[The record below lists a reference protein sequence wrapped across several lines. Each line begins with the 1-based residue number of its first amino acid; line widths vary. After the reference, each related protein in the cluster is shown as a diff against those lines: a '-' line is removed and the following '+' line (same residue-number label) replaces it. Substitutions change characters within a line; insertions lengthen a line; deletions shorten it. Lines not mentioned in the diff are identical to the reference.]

1 MDAITRIKL
10 QRQPK
15 KDFLQETLDNVQAQ
29 VNPSAKNTE
38 NITVPY
44 NATTTAPAKPQAAQ
58 KQATIQTATANVKQ
72 PENALNQAEQQ
83 AVNNPTPE
91 QIAENN
97 QIAGVKEKAGV
108 PDNYVKPTP
117 VDFGAKLTTENAK
130 QILDE
135 QGLPGL
141 WNALNKE
148 SAYEGQD
155 AIDNRE
161 KKEKQRALI
170 SSIADGL
177 SAIANIGGTLA
188 GGVAQKQS
196 SLSDANM
203 KRREYQR
210 QIREREREK
219 WQQMMLRTG
228 ENQQNYELAR
238 KRQEIQY
245 QDNLLKHQYNQQKL
259 DLEKLT
265 QMRLMAESNKKA
277 DYYDAMIKTKQAQID
292 KTMSDIENNR
302 ARTNSYIS
310 TNQTRAN
317 ASQTSANASALRAS
331 STAAKNKAEI
341 TGRKDGWWNKNDKSS
356 GSEPPQS
363 KYTPTTEEKPKPT
376 PAPRKQAAT
385 KSQPAKTT
393 NTGWLGEY
401 GYKSNNKKHQ
411 KNPFE

>member
-10 QRQPK
+10 QKQPK
-15 KDFLQETLDNVQAQ
+15 KDFLQETLDNVQEQ
-29 VNPSAKNTE
+29 VNPSVKNTQ

-44 NATTTAPAKPQAAQ
+44 NATTTAPAKPQTAQ
-58 KQATIQTATANVKQ
+58 KQATIHTSTANVKQ
-72 PENALNQAEQQ
+72 PEKALNKAEQQ
-83 AVNNPTPE
+83 AVNNPTQE

-97 QIAGVKEKAGV
+97 RIAGVKEKVGV
-108 PDNYVKPTP
+108 PNDYVKPTP
-117 VDFGAKLTTENAK
+117 VDFGAKMTTENAK

-141 WNALNKE
+141 WNAINKD

-155 AIDNRE
+155 AIDKRY

-177 SAIANIGGTLA
+177 TSIANIGGTLA
-188 GGVAQKQS
+188 GGVSQKQS
-196 SLSDANM
+196 SLSEANM

-210 QIREREREK
+210 QLREKDREK

-245 QDNLLKHQYNQQKL
+245 QDNLLQHQYNQQRIE
-259 DLEKLT
+259 LEKLT

-302 ARTNSYIS
+302 AKTNSYIS
-310 TNQTRAN
+310 TNETRAN

-331 STAAKNKAEI
+331 STATKNEAEI
-341 TGRKDGWWNKNDKSS
+341 KGRKEGWWNRNDKSY
-356 GSEPPQS
+356 GNEPTPS
-363 KYTPTTEEKPKPT
+363 KYTPTTEEKPKT
-376 PAPRKQAAT
+376 ATKKQTST

-393 NTGWLGEY
+393 NTSSLGEY
-401 GYKSNNKKHQ
+401 GYKANNKKHQ